1 MNFELLHIHHLLV
14 FELTAVGNGDDGD
27 GVSGFQGLSL
37 CHDLRHDLTVVVTQI
52 IPEMSKKK
60 ISKLYT
66 AKGDKVMFI
75 IPIKLMNIPIT
86 MPTTLR
92 GELHKLYS

>member
-60 ISKLYT
+60 NLKTIYSQGGQSDVYYPNQANEHT
-66 AKGDKVMFI
+66 HHHANYFEGR
-75 IPIKLMNIPIT
+75 IT
-86 MPTTLR
+86 
-92 GELHKLYS
+92 